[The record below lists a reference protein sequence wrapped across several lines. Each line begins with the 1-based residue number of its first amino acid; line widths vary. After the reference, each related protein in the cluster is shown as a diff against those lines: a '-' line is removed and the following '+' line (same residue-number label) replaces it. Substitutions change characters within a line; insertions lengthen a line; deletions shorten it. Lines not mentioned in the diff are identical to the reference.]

1 MSTPSLDL
9 PQHRTQPTAALTRIL
24 RARLLAQLHDLPEA
38 RIELDDALGT
48 QRLGRGDA
56 DAPRA
61 RIEVLD
67 AEFYWRIATAGSIG
81 AGEAYMDGL
90 WRSDDLVAL
99 LRMLVRSR
107 DRLDAIDSGITRAA
121 GVVLRAWH
129 MLQRNTRSGSRRN
142 IAAHYDLGNALF
154 ELFLSPDMM
163 YSSAVFARADE
174 TLESA
179 SRRKLERICRKLD
192 LQPGDRVLE
201 IGTGWGG
208 FAIHAA
214 REYGCRVATATI
226 SCEQYELARARIA
239 AAGLT
244 DRIEVLL
251 ADYRDLGGRYDKLVS
266 IEMVEAIGHQYL
278 DLYFQR
284 IAALLEPHGAALVQ
298 AITIE
303 DRRYAKALR
312 EVDFIKRHIF
322 PGSFIPSVG
331 ALSGAIARAG
341 DLRLVNLEDIGPSYA
356 LTLQTWRKRFL
367 QRLPEVRALGYDER
381 FVRMWEFYLAYC
393 EAGFREQ
400 ALGDVQLLLHRTR
413 TSAAPWLPQVADAT

>member
-9 PQHRTQPTAALTRIL
+9 PQCRTQPTDALTRIL
-24 RARLLAQLHDLPEA
+24 RARLLAQLRDLPEA
-38 RIELDDALGT
+38 LIELDDALGT
-48 QRLGRGDA
+48 QRLGRGDV

-67 AEFYWRIATAGSIG
+67 TDCYRRIATAGSIG

-107 DRLDAIDSGITRAA
+107 DRLDAIDSGIARAVGLA
-121 GVVLRAWH
+121 LRVWH
-129 MLQRNTRSGSRRN
+129 ALRRNTRNGSRRN

-154 ELFLSPDMM
+154 ELFLSSDMM
-163 YSSAVFARADE
+163 YSSAIFACADE

-179 SRRKLERICRKLD
+179 SRRKLDRICRKLD
-192 LQPGDRVLE
+192 LRPDDRVLE

-214 REYGCRVATATI
+214 REYGCHVTTATI
-226 SCEQYELARARIA
+226 SREQYEHARARIA
-239 AAGLT
+239 TAGLT
-244 DRIEVLL
+244 DRIEVML
-251 ADYRDLGGRYDKLVS
+251 ADYRDLGGCYDKLVS

-278 DLYFQR
+278 DLYFQH

-356 LTLQTWRKRFL
+356 LTLQAWRERFL

-393 EAGFREQ
+393 EAGFREH

-413 TSAAPWLPQVADAT
+413 TLAAPWLPQVADAT

>member
-9 PQHRTQPTAALTRIL
+9 PQHRTQPADALTRIL
-24 RARLLAQLHDLPEA
+24 RARLLTQLRDLPEA
-38 RIELDDALGT
+38 WIELDDAMGT
-48 QRLGRGDA
+48 QRLGCGEA

-61 RIEVLD
+61 RIEILD
-67 AEFYWRIATAGSIG
+67 AEFYRRIATAGSIG

-107 DRLDAIDSGITRAA
+107 DRLDAIDSGIARAA
-121 GVVLRAWH
+121 GLALRVWH
-129 MLQRNTRSGSRRN
+129 ALQRNTRSGSRRN

-163 YSSAVFARADE
+163 YSSAIFARADE

-192 LQPGDRVLE
+192 LQPDDRVLE

-214 REYGCRVATATI
+214 REYGCRVTTATI
-226 SCEQYELARARIA
+226 SREQYELARARIA
-239 AAGLT
+239 TAGLT

-251 ADYRDLGGRYDKLVS
+251 ADYRDLGGCYDKLVS

-331 ALSGAIARAG
+331 ALSGAIAYAG

-356 LTLQTWRKRFL
+356 LTLQAWRERFL

-400 ALGDVQLLLHRTR
+400 ALGDVQLLLHRAR
-413 TSAAPWLPQVADAT
+413 TPAAPWLPQVADAT

>member
-1 MSTPSLDL
+1 MSTPGLDL
-9 PQHRTQPTAALTRIL
+9 PQYHVQPTAALTRFL
-24 RARLLAQLHDLPEA
+24 RARLLAQLRDLPEA
-38 RIELDDALGT
+38 SIELDDSLGR
-48 QRLGRGDA
+48 QRLGRGGA

-67 AEFYWRIATAGSIG
+67 TSFYWRIATAGSIG

-107 DRLDAIDSGITRAA
+107 DRLDAIDSGSARAA
-121 GVVLRAWH
+121 GLALRMWH
-129 MLQRNTRSGSRRN
+129 ALQRNTRSGSQRN
-142 IAAHYDLGNALF
+142 VAAHYDLGNALF

-163 YSSAVFARADE
+163 YSSAIFARADE

-179 SRRKLERICRKLD
+179 SRRKLDRICRKLD
-192 LQPGDRVLE
+192 LQPGDRLLE

-208 FAIHAA
+208 FAMHAA
-214 REYGCRVATATI
+214 REYGCRVTTATI
-226 SCEQYELARARIA
+226 SREQHEFARARIA

-251 ADYRDLGGRYDKLVS
+251 ADYRDLGGHYDKLVS

-284 IAALLEPHGAALVQ
+284 ITALLEPHGAALVQ

-356 LTLQTWRKRFL
+356 LTLQAWRERFL
-367 QRLPEVRALGYDER
+367 QRLSEVRALGYDER
-381 FVRMWEFYLAYC
+381 FARMWEFYLAYC

-400 ALGDVQLLLHRTR
+400 ALGDVQLLLHRAR
-413 TSAAPWLPQVADAT
+413 TPAAPWLPQAADAT